1 MSDHHIIPHSHLAIT
16 VLENEKFF
24 YTREEPEEKQKLT
37 HDFFCEKKKTL
48 IWAISHHC
56 DTFLTGEVNIQVS
69 ATDATFQNCSF
80 PAGLNLHPYNYPHI

>member
-37 HDFFCEKKKTL
+37 HDFFCEKKKP
-48 IWAISHHC
+48 WY
-56 DTFLTGEVNIQVS
+56 E
-69 ATDATFQNCSF
+69 
-80 PAGLNLHPYNYPHI
+80 